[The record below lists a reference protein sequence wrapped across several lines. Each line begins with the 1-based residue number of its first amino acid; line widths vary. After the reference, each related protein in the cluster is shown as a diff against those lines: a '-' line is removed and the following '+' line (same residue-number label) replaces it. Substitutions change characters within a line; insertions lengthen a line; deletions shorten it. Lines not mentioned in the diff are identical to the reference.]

1 MATVGRPRSSCMKC
15 QLDKKKCSP
24 IMQPGGTC
32 TSCHR
37 CEGKGTNCSFGQIIC
52 QTYVDV
58 ASKEPPEELS
68 KKPSYHSGSTARPSV
83 HPEKRRRI
91 MESCNGIDAADVS
104 GRATHLPSFSL
115 SCVDEVKEEE
125 ADRCGRATP
134 LPSEFSSAEDEF
146 NLVDELEDGDAE
158 GSGRATPLPPDSL
171 SLQVVSNISQH
182 PFFKSLLDVSSRCK
196 GSRMLFEYDFEYSR
210 VLPYKMNSRL
220 LYKSYFNP
228 VYIECTTFPSH
239 SFKDNCINCF
249 VCFSTHNTN
258 SFKLGIIEGLHYNV
272 MMSPDNIV
280 DGVLKV
286 RECQEDLF
294 RNASTPI
301 SFKPQA
307 TVHTFILGQDD
318 PHFSM
323 YFVNKVMGPH
333 LKSDKEDI
341 VNMEDNCIQ
350 HSAFGKE
357 WNCLFLL
364 R

>member
-1 MATVGRPRSSCMKC
+1 MATAGRPRSSCMKC

-24 IMQPGGTC
+24 ILHPGGTF

-37 CEGKGTNCSFGQIIC
+37 CEEKGTNCSFGQIIC
-52 QTYVDV
+52 QTYVEV
-58 ASKEPPEELS
+58 ASKESEDELS
-68 KKPSYHSGSTARPSV
+68 KKPSSHSGSTPRPSV

-91 MESCNGIDAADVS
+91 MESCNGIGAADVS
-104 GRATHLPSFSL
+104 GRATHLPSFSVT
-115 SCVDEVKEEE
+115 CVDELKEEE

-146 NLVDELEDGDAE
+146 YVVAELEDGDAE

-171 SLQVVSNISQH
+171 SLPDVNNIAQH
-182 PFFKSLLDVSSRCK
+182 PFFKSLLDISSRCK
-196 GSRMLFEYDFEYSR
+196 GSRMLFEYDLEYSR
-210 VLPYKMNSRL
+210 VLPYQINSRL
-220 LYKSYFNP
+220 QYTSYFNP

-272 MMSPDNIV
+272 MMSPGHIV
-280 DGVLKV
+280 DGVLQV
-286 RECQEDLF
+286 RECQDDLF
-294 RNASTPI
+294 RNVSTSI
-301 SFKPQA
+301 SLKPQA
-307 TVHTFILGQDD
+307 TVHKFILGQDD

-333 LKSDKEDI
+333 LNSDQGDVVNQEDS
-341 VNMEDNCIQ
+341 CIQ
-350 HSAFGKE
+350 HSAFGK
-357 WNCLFLL
+357 
-364 R
+364 

>member
-1 MATVGRPRSSCMKC
+1 
-15 QLDKKKCSP
+15 
-24 IMQPGGTC
+24 
-32 TSCHR
+32 
-37 CEGKGTNCSFGQIIC
+37 
-52 QTYVDV
+52 
-58 ASKEPPEELS
+58 
-68 KKPSYHSGSTARPSV
+68 
-83 HPEKRRRI
+83 
-91 MESCNGIDAADVS
+91 MESCNGIDAAGVS
-104 GRATHLPSFSL
+104 RRATHLPSFSL

-286 RECQEDLF
+286 RECQDDLF
-294 RNASTPI
+294 RNVSTPI
-301 SFKPQA
+301 SFKPQD

-333 LKSDKEDI
+333 LDSDKVDVI
-341 VNMEDNCIQ
+341 NQTDNCIQ
-350 HSAFGKE
+350 HSALGK
-357 WNCLFLL
+357 
-364 R
+364 